1 MAILKKSL
9 GDTSRPVRLNI
20 VATFP
25 KPGTRKVTPADL
37 TRASEAA
44 AAAFRASLEGRTPA
58 YDLVEV
64 TYEMDYSYKVA
75 GSKGSV

>member
-1 MAILKKSL
+1 MAVLKKTL
-9 GDTSRPVRLNI
+9 GDNSRPVRLSI

-25 KPGTRKVTPADL
+25 KSGTRKVTPADL

-58 YDLVEV
+58 YDLAEV
-64 TYEMDYSYKVA
+64 TYDVDYSYKVA